1 MALGKMEGSEREFV
15 IEVACSP
22 LREMAPQ
29 GTDKGAK
36 ASAPP
41 RFLARQRSKGWMVYD
56 IGNVGGPALV
66 GTDPAINLTE
76 EQANRIKLALAAE
89 ARRLD
94 LTPLRS
100 KGYV

>member
-1 MALGKMEGSEREFV
+1 MALGKMESGSEREFV

-29 GTDKGAK
+29 GTNKGAK
-36 ASAPP
+36 ASAPL
-41 RFLARQRSKGWMVYD
+41 RFLARQGSKGLRQRR
-56 IGNVGGPALV
+56 GPALV
-66 GTDPAINLTE
+66 GADPAVNLTE